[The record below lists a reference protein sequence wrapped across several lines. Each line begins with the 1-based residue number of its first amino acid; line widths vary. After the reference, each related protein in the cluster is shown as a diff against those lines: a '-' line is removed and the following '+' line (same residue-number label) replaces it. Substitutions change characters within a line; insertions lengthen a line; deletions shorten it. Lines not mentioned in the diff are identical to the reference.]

1 MANTSSETADKAL
14 CMSIETAVR
23 QYYKVSDCQADLE
36 DRTVNIVFQIPE
48 HKHIVDSI
56 CPDIVYA
63 EKDIAPV
70 TLNMASL
77 PRKIVRIS
85 RVLLDQFL
93 AEIRLADDFARWK
106 RRRNHIMEG
115 IIKKRFRDYI
125 EVDLNGK
132 TALLTKRNWVQKEMF
147 LYEPGRVLFFHIYSV
162 TLNNDNLSMV
172 LSRRS
177 KLLPQLLLKSHL
189 PMYRFYCRRRFPGEK
204 SRILTD
210 APIRDSKIIEVRDR
224 VSRELSGEI
233 LEMRNSDGFNK

>member
-1 MANTSSETADKAL
+1 
-14 CMSIETAVR
+14 
-23 QYYKVSDCQADLE
+23 
-36 DRTVNIVFQIPE
+36 
-48 HKHIVDSI
+48 
-56 CPDIVYA
+56 
-63 EKDIAPV
+63 
-70 TLNMASL
+70 MASL

-93 AEIRLADDFARWK
+93 AEIRLADDFVRWN

-115 IIKKRFRDYI
+115 IIRKRSHDYI

-162 TLNNDNLSMV
+162 TLNNDNLSIV

-189 PMYRFYCRRRFPGEK
+189 PMYRFYCRKRFPGEK
-204 SRILTD
+204 SRIVTD